1 MKYSSLLHKPRQ
13 HIKFVFYKKS
23 PGCRMQQRNHKTTK
37 KKSMNF
43 QAGMLNGH
51 DPAGSR
57 SMHGHMAALFFFGRR
72 LDRAGSFSYILV
84 AYATKSHEHP

>member
-23 PGCRMQQRNHKTTK
+23 PDCRMQQRNHKTTK

-43 QAGMLNGH
+43 QAGM
-51 DPAGSR
+51 
-57 SMHGHMAALFFFGRR
+57 HGHMAALFFFGRG